1 MTPMDDVD
9 EQLEVDAETAANLI
23 AILGI
28 KKPAIFDRLN
38 LGRKTPREIAAI
50 ASYSNSP
57 EHAVAIH
64 AQPAAIASRWHWH
77 PRNVCRRRYFDAPAT
92 HLADQA
98 PSASESQ

>member
-28 KKPAIFDRLN
+28 KKPAIFDRLS

-50 ASYSNSP
+50 ASYTNSP
-57 EHAVAIH
+57 EHAVAFTH
-64 AQPAAIASRWHWH
+64 SPRRSSRGGTGTPETYAGGAISMH
-77 PRNVCRRRYFDAPAT
+77 PLRT
-92 HLADQA
+92 
-98 PSASESQ
+98 